1 MPNAKC
7 QRSLTA
13 LTHFTSRLI
22 AAMNKGEI
30 TVAVMADFS
39 AKVFDTVAY
48 ETVLQ
53 KLHKFGFS
61 KHGLKWFASYLSERK
76 QSVQIDDCK
85 SSELEV
91 TFGVPRSRSLST
103 FMSMTQLNTYRQ
115 LSKPTNMPTTPLSMP
130 TANRSPSARA
140 MPRYRRLLT
149 SSVVGPR
156 ITTSFFN
163 STKTTILDK
172 KSWNTWCQRSLINRL
187 SPLPHYNVGL
197 NSNGKQTTLHGVG
210 GGGDVNL

>member
-61 KHGLKWFASYLSERK
+61 K
-76 QSVQIDDCK
+76 
-85 SSELEV
+85 
-91 TFGVPRSRSLST
+91 
-103 FMSMTQLNTYRQ
+103 
-115 LSKPTNMPTTPLSMP
+115 LSM
-130 TANRSPSARA
+130 S
-140 MPRYRRLLT
+140 
-149 SSVVGPR
+149 
-156 ITTSFFN
+156 
-163 STKTTILDK
+163 
-172 KSWNTWCQRSLINRL
+172 
-187 SPLPHYNVGL
+187 
-197 NSNGKQTTLHGVG
+197 
-210 GGGDVNL
+210 